1 MSIVGG
7 VNNGSFFCYIPAPN
21 ANVGFTLCRLE
32 ERIMTFKY
40 WGVFAFIIIYYLIWW
55 KLTDKRRIS
64 DLLLFGSFFAV
75 LRAIVDLAGVTSG
88 LWLYKVRILPL
99 PTSIF
104 LYTLTIAPLTFMLAM
119 QYSRSWKQF
128 FVWGAVAA
136 GFIHFI
142 MIPIFTMIG
151 IFQAMNWNRVYGFL
165 VSYFGALFCRAAFH
179 LVKQVQSKAVN
190 GYDSPLQS
198 TLMQPAYKQF
208 DKEDN
213 KEK

>member
-1 MSIVGG
+1 
-7 VNNGSFFCYIPAPN
+7 
-21 ANVGFTLCRLE
+21 
-32 ERIMTFKY
+32 
-40 WGVFAFIIIYYLIWW
+40 
-55 KLTDKRRIS
+55 
-64 DLLLFGSFFAV
+64 
-75 LRAIVDLAGVTSG
+75 
-88 LWLYKVRILPL
+88 
-99 PTSIF
+99 
-104 LYTLTIAPLTFMLAM
+104 MLAM